1 MGDSEKGAMIKKTR
15 SFRKS
20 GRIVSAAGEIPEK

>member
-1 MGDSEKGAMIKKTR
+1 MGGAEKGAMIKKTR

-20 GRIVSAAGEIPEK
+20 GDEAPVTAGILKK

>member
-15 SFRKS
+15 SFRKP
-20 GRIVSAAGEIPEK
+20 GNTDPVVAEILEK